1 MRTTVTEWNM
11 INWARLAELYEDFGE
26 DGIAEVVDIFLEEV
40 GQAQER
46 LLASDDPKTLRDEFH
61 FLKGAAL
68 NLGFDE
74 IAGLCATGEQRA
86 TEGRDCSE
94 EKAQLALLLPQT
106 CTVFARDWRMR
117 MAG

>member
-1 MRTTVTEWNM
+1 M

-40 GQAQER
+40 AQAQDR
-46 LLASDDPKTLRDEFH
+46 LLAAQDSKSLREEFH

-74 IAGLCATGEQRA
+74 ISAICEEGEQRA
-86 TEGRDCSE
+86 ADGRDSTE
-94 EKAQLALLLPQT
+94 QKDKVALLLPRT
-106 CTVFARDWRMR
+106 CEIFARDWRHK

>member
-1 MRTTVTEWNM
+1 M
-11 INWARLAELYEDFGE
+11 INWTRLAELYEDFGE
-26 DGIAEVVDIFLEEV
+26 DGIAEVVDVFLEEV

-46 LLASDDPKTLRDEFH
+46 LMAAQDPKALRAEFH

-74 IAGLCATGEQRA
+74 ISALCETGEQRA
-86 TEGRDCSE
+86 AEGLDCTEQQ
-94 EKAQLALLLPQT
+94 EKVALLLPET
-106 CTVFARDWRMR
+106 CTVFARDWRDR